1 MTEFW
6 EFKLITKI
14 ILWVSIHSFPKLC
27 YSLWSTVK
35 RACFVSKTQH
45 LRNFTTSKSE
55 GLSVNRSAWSQCR
68 AGVSRAGGAIQ
79 AEFCGVG
86 WIGQEGRCGLTASTT
101 RLGALRPGWPRW
113 EPAVHHASHQALAAH
128 LPGLLQVTLLV
139 SNKTHTLSLKES
151 QGDIVP
157 CWA

>member
-6 EFKLITKI
+6 DFKLITKI
-14 ILWVSIHSFPKLC
+14 ILWVPIYSFPKLH

-45 LRNFTTSKSE
+45 LRNFSTSKSE
-55 GLSVNRSAWSQCR
+55 GLGVNQSAWSLCR
-68 AGVSRAGGAIQ
+68 AGVSRAGGAIH

-86 WIGQEGRCGLTASTT
+86 WIGQEGRCRLTASTT
-101 RLGALRPGWPRW
+101 RLGALRPGWPRR

-128 LPGLLQVTLLV
+128 LRGFLQLTLSV
-139 SNKTHTLSLKES
+139 SNKMHTLSLKEPH
-151 QGDIVP
+151 GDIVP
-157 CWA
+157 HWA